1 MSVRVL
7 VIDNSMLYRTK
18 IQICLGRDPELTVFS
33 CAPDEKDT
41 IKLLDE
47 NTPDVLVLD
56 VEVPGISGIDFMK
69 QLLQHRRIPT
79 IALSVMPKKALNA
92 MSAGAV
98 DFVCKPQYASQEA
111 QDRFM
116 EELITTIKNVSAN
129 GKAAQAAVS
138 GAAPRISH
146 TLAPLGFGS
155 NTIVAIGASTGGTEA
170 VIEVVKDLPADFP
183 GIIIVQHM
191 PANFTTM
198 YAERLSRVCH
208 MEAKEAEDL
217 DRVETGK
224 IILAAGEYHLTLK
237 KDARGYYIRSRRGEK
252 VSGHCP
258 SVDVMFD
265 SVAETAGANAIGV
278 ILTGMGADGA
288 RGITKLHATGAYTIG
303 QDKESCVV
311 YGMPMQAYK
320 LGGISRQLPLGQIG
334 DELVQ
339 YLRTHK
345 K

>member
-1 MSVRVL
+1 MPVRVL

-18 IQICLGRDPELTVFS
+18 IQISLGRDPELEVFS
-33 CAPDEKDT
+33 CAPEAKDAVT
-41 IKLLDE
+41 LLDE
-47 NTPDVLVLD
+47 KKPDVLVLD
-56 VEVPGISGIDFMK
+56 MEMPGIGGISFMK
-69 QLLQHRRIPT
+69 QILSRRHIPT
-79 IALSVMPKKALNA
+79 VAVSVMPKKALDA

-98 DFVCKPQYASQEA
+98 DFVCKPQVASPEA

-116 EELITTIKNVSAN
+116 DELITTVKNVAEGKSPQSAT
-129 GKAAQAAVS
+129 AEAPVHQ
-138 GAAPRISH
+138 PRI
-146 TLAPLGFGS
+146 TEPLCTS
-155 NTIVAIGASTGGTEA
+155 KNVVVAIGASTGGTEA
-170 VIEVVKDLPADFP
+170 VIEVVKNLPPDFP
-183 GIIIVQHM
+183 GVIIVQHM
-191 PANFTTM
+191 PATFTTM
-198 YAERLSRVCH
+198 YAERLSRICR

-217 DRVETGK
+217 DRVEAGR

-265 SVAETAGANAIGV
+265 SVAESAGKNALGV

-311 YGMPMQAYK
+311 YGMPMEAYK
-320 LGGISRQLPLGQIG
+320 RGGISRQLPLGQIG
-334 DELVQ
+334 DELVR

-345 K
+345 LG